1 LSIILSDLVMLIQ
14 KKAIKFSTVLYP
26 RAGGQIIIICDDQY
40 ILSIFFFT
48 KELEQRTP
56 HKHVHDAE
64 RNIGTAYEEMWQ
76 YPYYLDLLRN
86 ADQVYVKFDDSATR
100 LVFEIEVP
108 SVPVGE
114 WVD

>member
-1 LSIILSDLVMLIQ
+1 MLIQ
-14 KKAIKFSTVLYP
+14 KKANKFSTVLYP
-26 RAGGQIIIICDDQY
+26 RAGGQIIITCDDRY
-40 ILSIFFFT
+40 VLSIYFFT

-56 HKHVHDAE
+56 HKHVHDEE
-64 RNIGTAYEEMWQ
+64 RNIGAAYEEISL
-76 YPYYLDLLRN
+76 YPYYIDLLRN
-86 ADQVYVKFDDSATR
+86 ADQVFVKFDDSAKM

>member
-1 LSIILSDLVMLIQ
+1 LSIILTDLVMLIQ

-64 RNIGTAYEEMWQ
+64 RKLGTAYEDISL
-76 YPYYLDLLRN
+76 YPYYIDLLRN
-86 ADQVYVKFDDSATR
+86 ADRAYMRFDDSAKR
-100 LVFEIEVP
+100 PFFEIVEI
-108 SVPVGE
+108 SVPLGE
-114 WVD
+114 VED

>member
-1 LSIILSDLVMLIQ
+1 MLIQ

-26 RAGGQIIIICDDQY
+26 MAGGQIIITCYDQY
-40 ILSIFFFT
+40 ILSIYFFT

-64 RNIGTAYEEMWQ
+64 RKLWTAYEDISL
-76 YPYYLDLLRN
+76 YPDYIDLLRN
-86 ADQVYVKFDDSATR
+86 ADQVYVKFDDSAPR
-100 LVFEIEVP
+100 LVFEIGVP

>member
-1 LSIILSDLVMLIQ
+1 MSIILSDLVMLIQ

-40 ILSIFFFT
+40 ILSIYFFT

-64 RNIGTAYEEMWQ
+64 RKLGTAYEDISL
-76 YPYYLDLLRN
+76 YPYYIDLLRN

-100 LVFEIEVP
+100 LVFEIGVP